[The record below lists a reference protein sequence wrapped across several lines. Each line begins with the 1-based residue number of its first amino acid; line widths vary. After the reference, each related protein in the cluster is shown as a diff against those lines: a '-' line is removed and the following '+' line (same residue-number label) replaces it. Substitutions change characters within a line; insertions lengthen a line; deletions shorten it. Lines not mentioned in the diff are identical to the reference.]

1 MQYLVPEFPVSG
13 DKDVSLPPGAGR
25 GLLTWKIYSSF
36 PEYREESQNVFL
48 TLVVSQVT
56 LI

>member
-36 PEYREESQNVFL
+36 PEYREESQNVLL